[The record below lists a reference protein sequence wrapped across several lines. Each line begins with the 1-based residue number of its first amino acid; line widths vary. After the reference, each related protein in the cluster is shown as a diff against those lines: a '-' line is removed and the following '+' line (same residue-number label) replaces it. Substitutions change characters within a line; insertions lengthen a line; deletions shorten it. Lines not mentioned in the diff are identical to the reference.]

1 MRNKLELALISV
13 QNRAIMAGS
22 RMKDR
27 LTNKENGDSNLVV
40 VLLLIAIAVGLCITF
55 RSKISD
61 MLDTIF
67 NTTQGKITEFTGG
80 AAGGA
85 GAGGAAAGGAGH

>member
-27 LTNKENGDSNLVV
+27 LTNKKDGDSNLVV

-55 RSKISD
+55 RSKISK
-61 MLDTIF
+61 MLTDIF
-67 NTTQGKITEFTGG
+67 TSVETQVGTFTSGT
-80 AAGGA
+80 
-85 GAGGAAAGGAGH
+85 

>member
-27 LTNKENGDSNLVV
+27 LTNKEDGDSNLVV
-40 VLLLIAIAVGLCITF
+40 VILLIAIAVGLCIIF
-55 RSKISD
+55 RDKMKTVLENTLTSVTDQVGKFTSD
-61 MLDTIF
+61 
-67 NTTQGKITEFTGG
+67 K
-80 AAGGA
+80 A
-85 GAGGAAAGGAGH
+85 AGGAAAGGKN

>member
-27 LTNKENGDSNLVV
+27 LTNKEDGDSNLVV
-40 VLLLIAIAVGLCITF
+40 ALLLIVVAVGLCITF

-61 MLDTIF
+61 LLSSIFKSVNKQVDT
-67 NTTQGKITEFTGG
+67 FTSGT
-80 AAGGA
+80 
-85 GAGGAAAGGAGH
+85 

>member
-27 LTNKENGDSNLVV
+27 LTNKEDGDSNLVV
-40 VLLLIAIAVGLCITF
+40 VLLLIAVAVGLCITF
-55 RSKISD
+55 RSQISSLLSKIFTNVNTQV
-61 MLDTIF
+61 DTF
-67 NTTQGKITEFTGG
+67 TSGK
-80 AAGGA
+80 
-85 GAGGAAAGGAGH
+85 

>member
-27 LTNKENGDSNLVV
+27 LTNKEDGDANLVV
-40 VLLLIAIAVGLCITF
+40 VLLLIAIAVGLCIIFRTKMKGVLNTILNNVTNQVNTF
-55 RSKISD
+55 
-61 MLDTIF
+61 
-67 NTTQGKITEFTGG
+67 TTDVN
-80 AAGGA
+80 
-85 GAGGAAAGGAGH
+85 

>member
-27 LTNKENGDSNLVV
+27 LTNKEDGDSNLVV

-55 RSKISD
+55 RKQID
-61 MLDTIF
+61 GMLTNIF
-67 NTTQGKITEFTGG
+67 TAVDNQVKDFTGG

-85 GAGGAAAGGAGH
+85 AAGGAEPKN

>member
-27 LTNKENGDSNLVV
+27 LTNKKDGDSNLVV

-55 RSKISD
+55 RTKISK
-61 MLDTIF
+61 MLTDIF
-67 NTTQGKITEFTGG
+67 NQVETQVNTFTKEPKN
-80 AAGGA
+80 
-85 GAGGAAAGGAGH
+85 

>member
-27 LTNKENGDSNLVV
+27 LTNKEDGDSNLVV
-40 VLLLIAIAVGLCITF
+40 VLLLIAVAVGLCIIF
-55 RSKISD
+55 RDKMKT
-61 MLDTIF
+61 MLDNIF
-67 NTTQGKITEFTGG
+67 NSVTNEVGTFTSGT
-80 AAGGA
+80 
-85 GAGGAAAGGAGH
+85 

>member
-27 LTNKENGDSNLVV
+27 LTNKEDGDSNLVV
-40 VLLLIAIAVGLCITF
+40 VLLLIAVAVGLCITF
-55 RSKISD
+55 RTKISD
-61 MLDTIF
+61 MLTNIFTNVNKQVDTF
-67 NTTQGKITEFTGG
+67 SGG
-80 AAGGA
+80 AA
-85 GAGGAAAGGAGH
+85 